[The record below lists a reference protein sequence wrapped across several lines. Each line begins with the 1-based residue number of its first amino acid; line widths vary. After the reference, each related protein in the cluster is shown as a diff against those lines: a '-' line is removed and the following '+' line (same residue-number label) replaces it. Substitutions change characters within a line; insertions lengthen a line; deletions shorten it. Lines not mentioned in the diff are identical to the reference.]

1 VEADA
6 MTRRKLE
13 YSRET
18 PVTADRE
25 LVVFTLAGS
34 LSGAEPAYGFQD
46 EVRQLIAGGVKK
58 IVIDLA
64 GVDRIDSCG
73 IGILASLMWSASQAN
88 VGMVFAAIPRQIEKL
103 LQIVML
109 LDHIDHAPSREAAIA
124 LLQGN

>member
-1 VEADA
+1 

-25 LVVFTLAGS
+25 LVVFTLAGPLNGLES
-34 LSGAEPAYGFQD
+34 AYAFQD

-124 LLQGN
+124 LLQDS

>member
-1 VEADA
+1 
-6 MTRRKLE
+6 MIRKKLE

-18 PVTADRE
+18 QGAADRE

-34 LSGAEPAYGFQD
+34 LAGAEPAYGFQD
-46 EVRQLIAGGVKK
+46 DVRQLIAAGVKRF
-58 IVIDLA
+58 VIDLA

-73 IGILASLMWSASQAN
+73 VGILASLMWSASQAEA
-88 VGMVFAAIPRQIEKL
+88 GMVFAAIPPQVEKL

-124 LLQGN
+124 LLQGR

>member
-1 VEADA
+1 

-18 PVTADRE
+18 QGAAARE
-25 LVVFTLAGS
+25 LVIFTLAGF
-34 LSGAEPAYGFQD
+34 LSGSEPAYEFQD
-46 EVRQLIAGGVKK
+46 AVRKTIAGGCKK

-73 IGILASLMWSASQAN
+73 IGILASLMWSASQATA
-88 VGMVFAAIPRQIEKL
+88 GMVFAAIPSQVEKL

-124 LLQGN
+124 LLQGS

>member
-1 VEADA
+1 
-6 MTRRKLE
+6 MIRKKLE

-18 PVTADRE
+18 PGAADRE

-46 EVRQLIAGGVKK
+46 DVRQLIAGGVKK

-73 IGILASLMWSASQAN
+73 IGILASLMWSASQAEA
-88 VGMVFAAIPRQIEKL
+88 GMVFAGIPHHVEKL

-124 LLQGN
+124 MLQRA

>member
-1 VEADA
+1 
-6 MTRRKLE
+6 MIRKKLE

-18 PVTADRE
+18 QGAADRE

-34 LSGAEPAYGFQD
+34 LDGAESAYGFQD
-46 EVRQLIAGGVKK
+46 DVRQLIAAGVKRF
-58 IVIDLA
+58 VIDLA

-73 IGILASLMWSASQAN
+73 VGILASLMWSASQAEA
-88 VGMVFAAIPRQIEKL
+88 GMVFAAIPPQIEKL

-124 LLQGN
+124 LLQGR